1 MRTYSVVIVDDHS
14 LFAQSLQG
22 LINSF
27 DDFQVLYHVKN
38 GKELVQKLES
48 NSNAP
53 DVILLDINMP
63 VMNGIETME
72 WLKEH
77 RPDQKVIVL
86 SMDDDEE
93 TIIRMLRNGARGYL
107 LKDIDPDVFKDALN
121 DSIHKGFYYTD
132 RISKTLLGSLHK
144 EEKGGVKLKERE
156 LEFLKLACTE
166 KTYKEIAGDM
176 FLSPKTIDGYREA
189 LFEKLQV
196 RSRIG
201 LVLYAIKN
209 EIFKP

>member
-1 MRTYSVVIVDDHS
+1 MKTYSVVIVDDHS

-22 LINSF
+22 LINTF
-27 DDFQVLYHVKN
+27 KDFQVLYHVKN
-38 GKELVQKLES
+38 GKELIQKLET

-63 VMNGIETME
+63 VMNGLETME
-72 WLKEH
+72 WLKAN

-107 LKDIDPDVFKDALN
+107 LKDIDPSIFKEALTDVIN
-121 DSIHKGFYYTD
+121 KGFFYSD
-132 RISKTLLGSLHK
+132 RVSKTLLGSLNK
-144 EEKGGVKLKERE
+144 EEKQIVKLKERE
-156 LEFLKLACTE
+156 LEFLKHACTE
-166 KTYKEIAGDM
+166 MTYKEIAGKM

-209 EIFKP
+209 QIFKP

>member
-1 MRTYSVVIVDDHS
+1 MKTYSVVIVDDHS

-22 LINSF
+22 LINTF

-38 GKELVQKLES
+38 GKELVQKLET

-63 VMNGIETME
+63 VMNGLETME
-72 WLKEH
+72 WLKKN

-107 LKDIDPDVFKDALN
+107 LKDIDPSIFKEALTDVIN
-121 DSIHKGFYYTD
+121 KGFFYSD

-144 EEKGGVKLKERE
+144 EEKEEIKLKERE
-156 LEFLKLACTE
+156 LEFLRYACTE
-166 KTYKEIAGDM
+166 MTYKEIAGKM

-209 EIFKP
+209 QLFKP